1 MQYREALH
9 IPADLL
15 CTIRDDMVTQVGTCC
30 VQVVPAPTSFA
41 SHATERFLCLQMN
54 ATLSG
59 KEHSPLLMLPSMV
72 DELPNGYV
80 SCMTH
85 AY

>member
-1 MQYREALH
+1 
-9 IPADLL
+9 
-15 CTIRDDMVTQVGTCC
+15 MVKQVGTCC
-30 VQVVPAPTSFA
+30 VQVVPAFTLFA
-41 SHATERFLCLQMN
+41 NHATRRFSCLQMN

-72 DELPNGYV
+72 DELPNGCV
-80 SCMTH
+80 SSMTH